1 MSNLVEIAEDFTAL
15 MAAGKLKAAADK
27 YWATDIRSFE
37 PAAMPLGSLSVLVG
51 FEAARAQ
58 QQRWTS
64 DNRMEDVLID
74 GPFITGDH
82 FALFID
88 MEIVRRTTGKRE
100 PFSEIAVYTVRGGKI
115 VEQRHFHG

>member
-1 MSNLVEIAEDFTAL
+1 MSNLVEMAEDFTAM

-27 YWATDIRSFE
+27 YWSTDIKSFE
-37 PAAMPLGSLSVLVG
+37 PVAMPVGSLSVITG
-51 FEAARAQ
+51 FEAARKK
-58 QQRWTS
+58 QQRWIT
-64 DNRMEDVLID
+64 DNEMEDVLID

-100 PFSEIAVYTVRGGKI
+100 PFSEITVYTVRGGKI
-115 VEQRHFHG
+115 VEKRHFHG